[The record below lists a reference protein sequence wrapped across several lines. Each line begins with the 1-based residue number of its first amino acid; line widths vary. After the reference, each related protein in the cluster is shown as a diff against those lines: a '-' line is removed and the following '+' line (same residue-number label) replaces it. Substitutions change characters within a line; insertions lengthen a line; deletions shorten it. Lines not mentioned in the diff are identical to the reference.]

1 MATVLTSNKVDFSS
15 IIEPGLLAMGQEQT
29 LIKSVEICNTTEED
43 AEFEIVRIDTEQEE
57 YMLVGGSI
65 EAGNYAVPLAC
76 LNIPLDNGHKLVARS
91 ENTELKITANILNI
105 VKEQE

>member
-15 IIEPGLLAMGQEQT
+15 IIEPGLLAIGQEQT

-57 YMLVGGSI
+57 YMLLSGTI
-65 EAGNYAVPLAC
+65 EAGNYAVPLSMM
-76 LNIPLDNGHKLVARS
+76 NIPLDNGHKLIAKS